1 MPDQGAISP
10 QASSGTATGQD
21 GGQQALL
28 LEELLDLMK
37 ELSALRTHREA
48 LERRGPSEH
57 GHGQGSEGLPVD
69 ERVPSSG
76 GAGAVVPA
84 ALPSSLNGLTFDY
97 IDANAD
103 GVITVNELQAAL
115 ERGSRTVSA
124 IHPRN
129 RRSPA
134 RRTSAGSTLSQ
145 QRSTAALGETYRI

>member
-28 LEELLDLMK
+28 LEVLLDLKK
-37 ELSALRTHREA
+37 ELSALKTHREA
-48 LERRGPSEH
+48 LELSAT
-57 GHGQGSEGLPVD
+57 GQS
-69 ERVPSSG
+69 VPSSG

-84 ALPSSLNGLTFDY
+84 ALPSSLNGLTVDY

-115 ERGSRTVSA
+115 ERGPRTVSA

>member
-48 LERRGPSEH
+48 LERSATGQS
-57 GHGQGSEGLPVD
+57 QGSEGLPVD

-115 ERGSRTVSA
+115 ERGPRTVSA